1 GYTLTHAGHQVRL
14 GPVAFWVV
22 VGTLVIMAV
31 WAICTATYFGFRD
44 DVLTRLIAR
53 QAHKQV
59 AYQGPIPEVRPPV
72 DPLSR
77 PQLLDQAQYD
87 QKLDQ
92 ILRRQTAL
100 ESRASALSGLGE
112 TTGSIRVRS
121 GEPRTMP
128 AKPTPIG
135 DKGAFFIPSEHDS
148 PFDPRNNLLAKG
160 A

>member
-1 GYTLTHAGHQVRL
+1 MSRRLSLQGDRAGHHGHNRVQLAATGRGYTLTHAGHQVRL

-31 WAICTATYFGFRD
+31 WTICTATYFGFRD

-53 QAHKQV
+53 QADMQFAYEDRIAELRSQV
-59 AYQGPIPEVRPPV
+59 DRIS
-72 DPLSR
+72 SR
-77 PQLLDQAQYD
+77 QLLDQEQYE

-121 GEPRTMP
+121 GEPRTLP
-128 AKPTPIG
+128 AKP
-135 DKGAFFIPSEHDS
+135 
-148 PFDPRNNLLAKG
+148 
-160 A
+160 